1 MGKLDTKMLP
11 ADTGMWHPDN
21 MSQDVTRLCHETG
34 LSVTHALLQRFS
46 PADRAG
52 LDKMDYV
59 WTVNGKEVDNEQ
71 VLLCPFN

>member
-1 MGKLDTKMLP
+1 
-11 ADTGMWHPDN
+11 

-34 LSVTHALLQRFS
+34 LSATHALLQRFS

-71 VLLCPFN
+71 VLSRVHLIKIDAFRYSR